1 MSAEPDLK
9 TTPPPADGSCSGRV
23 AIVTGAGR
31 GLGAEYARRLA
42 RAGAAVVVNDLG
54 VGLDGEADGTAPADA
69 VAAEIRAAGGRAV
82 ASGHDVSSW
91 EEAGRLVGLAVDAF
105 GGLDVLVNNAGVLR
119 DRTIA
124 RMTEAEWDS
133 VIGVHL
139 KGSFATAHHAANH
152 WRARHREHPDRAG
165 RLINTTSVSGLFG
178 NAGQANYAAA
188 KAGIAAMTITAS
200 LELGRYGVTANCV
213 SPGAATRM
221 TAALGGAPDDPSRS
235 PGFPAAVVEWLA
247 SDRSDGVTGRVFLTS
262 GKRVSVAEGWEHGTP
277 AAPSEDL
284 TELDATLRGLLAAA
298 RPNASMRG

>member
-1 MSAEPDLK
+1 MNTTSSSAG
-9 TTPPPADGSCSGRV
+9 GSCAGRV
-23 AIVTGAGR
+23 AVVTGAGR

-54 VGLDGEADGTAPADA
+54 VGLDGSADGTAPAEE

-91 EEAGRLVGLAVDAF
+91 TEAGRLVGLAVDAF
-105 GGLDVLVNNAGVLR
+105 GRLDILVNNAGVLR

-133 VIGVHL
+133 VIRVHL
-139 KGSFATAHHAANH
+139 KGTFATTHHAANH
-152 WRARHREHPDRAG
+152 WREQTGDGR

-178 NAGQANYAAA
+178 NLGQANYSAA

-200 LELGRYGVTANCV
+200 LELGRYGATANCV

-221 TAALGGAPDDPSRS
+221 TAGLGGDPDAPSRS

-247 SDRSDGVTGRVFLTS
+247 SDRSGGVTGRVFLTS

-277 AAPSEDL
+277 ATPSEDL
-284 TELDATLRGLLAAA
+284 GELDATLRGLLATA

>member
-1 MSAEPDLK
+1 M
-9 TTPPPADGSCSGRV
+9 TTPLPGNRSCSGRV
-23 AIVTGAGR
+23 AVVTGAGR

-54 VGLDGEADGTAPADA
+54 VGLDGEADGTAPADE
-69 VAAEIRAAGGRAV
+69 VVAEIRAAGGQAV

-91 EEAGRLVGLAVDAF
+91 QEAEQLVGLAVGTF
-105 GGLDVLVNNAGVLR
+105 GDLDILVNNAGVLR

-133 VIGVHL
+133 VIRVHL
-139 KGSFATAHHAANH
+139 KGTFATTRHAANH
-152 WRARHREHPDRAG
+152 WRERHGEHPGRAG

-178 NAGQANYAAA
+178 NAGQANYSAA
-188 KAGIAAMTITAS
+188 KAGIAAMTIVAS

-221 TAALGGAPDDPSRS
+221 TATLGGGRDPGDPARS

-247 SDRSDGVTGRVFLTS
+247 SRRSDGVTGRVFLTS
-262 GKRVSVAEGWEHGTP
+262 GTRLSVAQGWEHGTP
-277 AAPSEDL
+277 ATPSEDL
-284 TELDATLRGLLAAA
+284 TELDATLRGLLATA
-298 RPNASMRG
+298 RPNAGMRG

>member
-1 MSAEPDLK
+1 MSADHAPK
-9 TTPPPADGSCSGRV
+9 TTPPPADGSCPGRV

-54 VGLDGEADGTAPADA
+54 VGLDGANDGTAPADE
-69 VAAEIRAAGGRAV
+69 VVAEIRAAGGRAI

-91 EEAGRLVGLAVDAF
+91 KEAGQLVGLAVDTF
-105 GGLDVLVNNAGVLR
+105 GDLDVLVNNAGVLR
-119 DRTIA
+119 DRTIT

-133 VIGVHL
+133 VIQVHL
-139 KGSFATAHHAANH
+139 KGTFATTHHAANH
-152 WRARHREHPDRAG
+152 WRERHREHPGRAG

-178 NAGQANYAAA
+178 NAGQANYSAA

-221 TAALGGAPDDPSRS
+221 TAALGGDPDDPSRS

-284 TELDATLRGLLAAA
+284 AELGATLHGLLAAA
-298 RPNASMRG
+298 RPNAAMRG

>member
-1 MSAEPDLK
+1 M
-9 TTPPPADGSCSGRV
+9 TTALSTDGSCSGRV

-54 VGLDGEADGTAPADA
+54 VALDGEADGTAPADA

-82 ASGHDVSSW
+82 ASAHDVSAW
-91 EEAGRLVGLAVDAF
+91 EGAAQLVGLAADTF
-105 GGLDVLVNNAGVLR
+105 GDLDILVNNAGVLR

-133 VIGVHL
+133 VIQVHL
-139 KGSFATAHHAANH
+139 KGTFATTHHAAKH
-152 WRARHREHPDRAG
+152 WRERHGERPGRVG

-188 KAGIAAMTITAS
+188 KAGIAAMTIVAS

-221 TAALGGAPDDPSRS
+221 TAALGGDRDPGDPSRS

-247 SDRSDGVTGRVFLTS
+247 SRRSDGVTGRVFLTS
-262 GKRVSVAEGWEHGTP
+262 GRRLSVAAGWEHGTP

-284 TELDATLRGLLAAA
+284 TELDATLRGLLATA
-298 RPNASMRG
+298 RPNAGMRG

>member
-1 MSAEPDLK
+1 M
-9 TTPPPADGSCSGRV
+9 TTSPSTAGSCSGLV
-23 AIVTGAGR
+23 AVVTGAGR

-54 VGLDGEADGTAPADA
+54 VGLDGEADGTAPADE
-69 VAAEIRAAGGRAV
+69 VVAEIRAAGGRAV

-91 EEAGRLVGLAVDAF
+91 KAAEQLVGLAVDAF
-105 GGLDVLVNNAGVLR
+105 GDLDVLVNNAGVLR
-119 DRTIA
+119 DRTIT

-133 VIGVHL
+133 VIRVHL
-139 KGSFATAHHAANH
+139 KGAFATTHHAANH
-152 WRARHREHPDRAG
+152 WRERHGEHPERAG

-178 NAGQANYAAA
+178 NVGQANYSAA
-188 KAGIAAMTITAS
+188 KAGIAAMTIVAS

-221 TAALGGAPDDPSRS
+221 TAALGGDPGDPARS

-247 SDRSDGVTGRVFLTS
+247 SRRSDGVTGRVFLTS
-262 GKRVSVAEGWEHGTP
+262 GKRLSVAEGWQHGAP

-284 TELDATLRGLLAAA
+284 TELDATLRGLLATA
-298 RPNASMRG
+298 RPNAGMRG